1 MSAVRDRR
9 SERWNG
15 WLTLL
20 LVLGVVLVANRVA
33 RRELAVRIDLSEDQL
48 FAISDATRSTM
59 DRLEDTLSVHAFF
72 TGDLRSGTEAMQAAQ
87 LEAQLEEFRVLA
99 GGRMTVDVRDP
110 SISSQ
115 ALNDASQHRIVPH
128 ATSYSHGTGVSE
140 QEVWRGLLLRY
151 RGRTEAI
158 AWVTP
163 WTFEG
168 DFVGAVHRLLSDQRP
183 RIGWFGEPFA
193 PSGEDRVFGTFAQLR
208 RHLGVRF
215 DLEEV
220 FDLDIGEPVS
230 DEIQVL
236 VVMRPKNLHPREVYA
251 IDQFV
256 QRGGKLIV
264 LVDQARMRFD
274 WVNNRPD
281 VRAQHELRGDPI
293 PRTGMEAMLLEWG
306 APVMPAHVWDA
317 GSPGR
322 RNWIVVG
329 PGGKGFEE
337 PIQSPAIVAVQAD
350 GLDDTFVP
358 SSGLQELAMGWVQP
372 IGKVNPPAGIER
384 TDFVKSS
391 PDSSQVP
398 LIGVAV
404 SQKDVIRARTETQH
418 AMGQGQPQVLACLL
432 EGKFKTPFHRGAPE
446 PRDPLT
452 AWSHDVP
459 IQVTTEVVQS
469 GTRSTQIV
477 VFGDADWLRDA
488 QDVTTSGNAI
498 FNLGVSQ
505 ITATNVALF
514 DNVLDW
520 LTGSEDLI
528 RIRNRVPKDRPLR
541 DFLQEELESEG
552 LVNAPI
558 ERTQAELRQRAEK
571 REGAEARAARQRW
584 LTMAIPVGVSLLLLI
599 GFGLLWNLLQRRS
612 A

>member
-1 MSAVRDRR
+1 MSAGRDRH

-20 LVLGVVLVANRVA
+20 LVLSVVLVANRLA
-33 RRELAVRIDLSEDQL
+33 RREMAIRIDLSEDQL

-59 DRLEDTLSVHAFF
+59 GRLEDTLSVHAFF
-72 TGDLRSGTEAMQAAQ
+72 TGDLRSGTEAMQKAQ

-99 GGRMTVDVRDP
+99 GGRMTLDVRDP

-140 QEVWRGLLLRY
+140 QEVWRGMLLRY

-163 WTFEG
+163 WTLEG
-168 DFVGAVHRLLSDQRP
+168 DFVGAVHRLLSDKRP

-193 PSGEDRVFGTFAQLR
+193 PSGENRVFGTFTQLR
-208 RHLGVRF
+208 RHLSVRF
-215 DLEEV
+215 DLEQV
-220 FDLDIGEPVS
+220 VGLDTGDPVP

-236 VVMRPKNLHPREVYA
+236 VVMRPKKLHPREVYA

-256 QRGGKLIV
+256 QSGGKLIV

-281 VRAQHELRGDPI
+281 VRAQHELRGDPV

-306 APVMPAHVWDA
+306 APVLPAHVWDA
-317 GSPGR
+317 GFPGR
-322 RNWIVVG
+322 RNWVVVG

-337 PIQSPAIVAVQAD
+337 PVQSPAIVSVQAD
-350 GLDDTFVP
+350 GLDAGFVP
-358 SSGLQELAMGWVQP
+358 SSGLQGLDMGWAQP
-372 IGKVNPPAGIER
+372 IGVVKPPVGVTR
-384 TDFVKSS
+384 TDFVSS
-391 PDSSQVP
+391 SSDSSAVP

-404 SQKDVIRARTETQH
+404 SQKDIIRSRTETQH
-418 AMGQGQPQVLACLL
+418 AMGQGQPQVLACML
-432 EGKFKTPFHRGAPE
+432 EGVFKTPFHRGAPK
-446 PRDPLT
+446 PRDPLV
-452 AWSHDVP
+452 AWSPDVP
-459 IQVTTEVVQS
+459 IEVTAEVVAS
-469 GTRSTQIV
+469 GKKKTQVV
-477 VFGDADWLRDA
+477 VFGDADWLRDP
-488 QDVTTSGNAI
+488 QDVTTSGTAI

-505 ITATNVALF
+505 ITATNVSLF

-520 LTGSEDLI
+520 MTGSEDLI
-528 RIRNRVPKDRPLR
+528 NIRNRVPRDRPLR
-541 DFLQEELESEG
+541 DFLQEELEGEG
-552 LVNAPI
+552 LLNAPI
-558 ERTQAELRQRAEK
+558 ERTQGELRQRAEK
-571 REGAEARAARQRW
+571 REGAEARATRSRW
-584 LTMAIPVGVSLLLLI
+584 LTMAIPVGISLLLLI
-599 GFGLLWNLLQRRS
+599 GFGVLWNFLQRRS